1 MGLAEIHKRN
11 ENHRAHRA
19 GWLRAAVLGANDG
32 LVSTA
37 SLMIGVVSAQRNDF
51 VVTAGLA
58 GIAAGAMSMA
68 VGEYVSVRS
77 QNDIEESDRVL
88 EMEHLAIDPE
98 GELEELTQI
107 YQERGISRALR
118 NHYPLSALG
127 DANEQR
133 FKLGSINCRVNAV
146 AGEARDFVFAAAT
159 TADDCYPL
167 HRMNVSAFVVIS
179 MSRRN
184 ACSGVIVS
192 ATMSATASIKGTSM
206 PTLCAISNTAAAEAT
221 PSTVLG
227 IAIRAFAIEPS
238 RPKTSPKLR
247 LRDSGEPQLATK
259 SPIPARPAADSGSA
273 P

>member
-77 QNDIEESDRVL
+77 QNDIEESDRIL

-107 YQERGISRALR
+107 YQERGISRATAEKVAQELHAHDPLGAHLR
-118 NHYPLSALG
+118 DELGQHESTKARPLQAAVASALSFTAG
-127 DANEQR
+127 GAIPL
-133 FKLGSINCRVNAV
+133 LGALAPSLGGKALSIV
-146 AGEARDFVFAAAT
+146 AITFVGLILAGVISAKTAGSSLMRT
-159 TADDCYPL
+159 TARIVFGGAL
-167 HRMNVSAFVVIS
+167 GMAITAIVGQVAHIS
-179 MSRRN
+179 
-184 ACSGVIVS
+184 
-192 ATMSATASIKGTSM
+192 
-206 PTLCAISNTAAAEAT
+206 
-221 PSTVLG
+221 G
-227 IAIRAFAIEPS
+227 I
-238 RPKTSPKLR
+238 
-247 LRDSGEPQLATK
+247 
-259 SPIPARPAADSGSA
+259 
-273 P
+273 